1 MDRTRQKVTG
11 IETLEKILELLK
23 ITEEN
28 ILEETRII

>member
-1 MDRTRQKVTG
+1 MDRTRQEVTS
-11 IETLEKILELLK
+11 IETLEEILELLK